1 MVYDQRSALSS
12 FISDLLSKGRTVFAA
27 SEAEECLGIDRG
39 AFLDAAERLQKR
51 KLLLSP
57 RRGFYVAVPP
67 QFAAW
72 GAPPPS
78 WYIDN
83 LMRHEGV
90 RYYYVG
96 LLKAA
101 ELHGATHQAVMEFQV
116 ITDKR
121 IPKLRAGRNIIAFYF
136 RKDMTA
142 ISPGIEKRKTD
153 TGSMSVSSAALT
165 ALDLL
170 RYPQASAGIDH
181 IATVLSDLGR
191 EIDPKLLAMLST
203 EFERTA
209 VQRLG
214 CLLDLLGHGSKADR
228 MHVTLKKRGVSPW
241 TELDRGQVRDPDF
254 TPEPVHRDERW
265 RVVIRRMPE
274 VDE

>member
-1 MVYDQRSALSS
+1 MVYDQRSALSC
-12 FISDLLSKGRTVFAA
+12 FISDLLSKGRTVFVAG
-27 SEAEECLGIDRG
+27 EAEESLGINRG

-67 QFAAW
+67 QFATW
-72 GAPPPS
+72 GSPPPS
-78 WYIDN
+78 WYIND
-83 LMRHEGV
+83 LMRHEDAP
-90 RYYYVG
+90 YYVA

-101 ELHGATHQAVMEFQV
+101 AMHGATHQAVMEFQV

-121 IPKLRAGRNIIAFYF
+121 IPKIRAGRNNIHFYY
-136 RKDMTA
+136 RKDMSA
-142 ISPGIEKRKTD
+142 ISQGLEKRKTD
-153 TGSMSVSSAALT
+153 TGSMHISTPALT

-181 IATVLSDLGR
+181 IATILFDLGH
-191 EIDPKLLAMLST
+191 EINPKSLAMLST
-203 EFERTA
+203 RFERPV

-214 CLLDLLGHGSKADR
+214 YLLDYLGHGSYADR
-228 MHVTLKKRGVSPW
+228 MHVVSRKQGVPPW
-241 TELDRGQVRDPDF
+241 IELDRNQVRDCDF
-254 TPEPVHRDERW
+254 MVEPILRDQRW

-274 VDE
+274 IDE